1 MGAVLTIAKRE
12 LTSLFV
18 SPVAYVVLFLFL
30 VFMGIIFTWQI
41 FVPGQYVEIRS
52 LIDWSR
58 FSLFFVVPLM
68 TMSMFSD
75 EYRSGRIEML
85 RTSPISDFQLLLGKY
100 IGAMCFYLVLVASTV
115 IYLLLLLHYGWPDF
129 GQVVAS
135 YIGMIFMGL
144 MFVAVGL
151 FFSACTAE
159 QIVAAMAGMITLGC
173 FTIISFLTPKLP
185 IDVGVF
191 SARIPIRSV
200 ADYMAVGTHIGDFT
214 RGSIELTN
222 IAYFSGIALLFL
234 FWTYLLL
241 ESKKWR

>member
-185 IDVGVF
+185 IDVGVV